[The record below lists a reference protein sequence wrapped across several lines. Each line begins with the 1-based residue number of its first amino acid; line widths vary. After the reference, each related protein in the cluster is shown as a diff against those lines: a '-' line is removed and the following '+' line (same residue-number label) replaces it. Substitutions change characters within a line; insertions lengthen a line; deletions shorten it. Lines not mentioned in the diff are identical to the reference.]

1 MKILVLGGCGY
12 IGTKLVEKLL
22 KYKKFKVI
30 VFDVQWFGKNL
41 RIHKNLKVIK
51 GDIRQI
57 PNNIFKGVNTV
68 IHLANIANDPGVE
81 LNHQLSWEVNVLAT
95 MDVIQKAIDQ

>member
-41 RIHKNLKVIK
+41 RMHKNLKVICVAYTCFLL
-51 GDIRQI
+51 IQI
-57 PNNIFKGVNTV
+57 FFSNMKDR
-68 IHLANIANDPGVE
+68 HVE
-81 LNHQLSWEVNVLAT
+81 CS
-95 MDVIQKAIDQ
+95 